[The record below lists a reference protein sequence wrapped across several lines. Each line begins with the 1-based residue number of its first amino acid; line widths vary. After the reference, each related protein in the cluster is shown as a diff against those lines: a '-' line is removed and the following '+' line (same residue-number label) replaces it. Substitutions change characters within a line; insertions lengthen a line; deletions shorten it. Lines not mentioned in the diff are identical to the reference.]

1 MSLIPSSRLSMT
13 VTSERWPLI
22 TPFRI
27 TGYTFHDIELV
38 VVTLDDGAH
47 QGRGEATGVYYL
59 DDRPPAMLAQIEA
72 VRPQMEAGADRQKL
86 AQILPPCAARS
97 ALDCALWDLEAKRAG
112 HPVWRLAGLA
122 PPKPLLTTYTIGA
135 DPPEAM
141 GERAVGF
148 ADARA
153 LKLKLVGDG
162 QDAARVEAVRRCR
175 PDVWLAVD
183 ANQGFTPESLAELT
197 PTLVKARVE
206 LIEQPFA
213 RDQDALLDGLK
224 SPIPIAADESVQGL
238 SDVAAMVGR
247 AQIINI
253 KLDKCGGLTEGLAM
267 AAEARRLGLGV
278 MVGNM
283 LGTGLGMAPAYLVG
297 QLCDVVDLDGPLLLA
312 ADRTPGAVYRDGHV
326 DCPEALWGGAA

>member
-1 MSLIPSSRLSMT
+1 MSPIAPSRLSVT
-13 VTSERWPLI
+13 VASERWPLI

-27 TGYTFHDIELV
+27 TGYTFYDIELV
-38 VVTLDDGAH
+38 VVTLDDGRH

-72 VRPQMEAGADRQKL
+72 VRSQIEAGADRQQL

-112 HPVWRLAGLA
+112 RPVWRLAGLA

-135 DPPEAM
+135 DAPEAM
-141 GERAVGF
+141 AERAGGF

-162 QDAARVEAVRRCR
+162 LDAARVQAVRESR
-175 PDVWLAVD
+175 PEVWLAVD
-183 ANQGFTPESLAELT
+183 ANQGFTPESLADLT
-197 PTLVKARVE
+197 PTLVEARVE
-206 LIEQPFA
+206 LIEQPFH
-213 RDQDALLDGLK
+213 RGQDAFLDGLK

-238 SDVAAMVGR
+238 ADVAAMVGR
-247 AQIINI
+247 AQVINI

-312 ADRTPGAVYRDGHV
+312 ADRTPGAVYRDGLV